1 MKKYLNFKGKVSV
14 VTGAGSGIGKEVSIK
29 LSDLGSTVILIGR
42 SKKVTDL
49 EKKIKK
55 KNVARYICDLSD
67 EQSVKNLYK
76 KIIKKYKKID
86 ILINSAGVTASGN
99 IDNTTSEDWQ
109 MINDNN
115 GLNTFLCCKYFSKNM
130 KKNKRGKIV
139 NISSIAG
146 RFRGRT
152 SGLHYAYA
160 KSGLIGF
167 TRQLGAELAKWNIN
181 VNCFCPSQTMTSMLK
196 SLITPAIKKELEQ
209 TIPLR
214 RIATPQEQAN
224 VILFLVSEMSDYIA
238 GAAIDSNGG
247 QF

>member
-1 MKKYLNFKGKVSV
+1 MKKYLNFKSKVSV

-29 LSDLGSTVILIGR
+29 LSELGSTVILIGR

-55 KNVARYICDLSD
+55 KNVASYICDLSD

-99 IDNTTSEDWQ
+99 IDNTTTEDWR

-115 GLNTFLCCKYFSKNM
+115 GLNTFLCCKYFSKSM
-130 KKNKRGKIV
+130 KKKKRGKIV

>member
-49 EKKIKK
+49 KKKIKK
-55 KNVARYICDLSD
+55 KNVASYICDLSD

>member
-55 KNVARYICDLSD
+55 RNVASYICDLSD

-99 IDNTTSEDWQ
+99 IDNTTSDDWQ

-115 GLNTFLCCKYFSKNM
+115 GLNTFLCCKYFSKSM
-130 KKNKRGKIV
+130 KKNNRGKIV

-224 VILFLVSEMSDYIA
+224 VILLVSEMSDYIA
-238 GAAIDSNGG
+238 GAAIDQMVVN
-247 QF
+247 FK